1 MREPL
6 IAPAAAVATGV
17 LISRFVP
24 FQERELVTA
33 AVLLGLLGMLAL
45 WKAAWGV
52 AALSCLSALV
62 VTGALLER
70 AHRLPPAP
78 ELDAEENEPVL
89 LAGCVVEPP
98 AMSPDRQ
105 RFVLE
110 LEPGARA
117 RVSIFPRDGE
127 STPPLRYGNRV
138 ELEARVRWPHNFR
151 NPGSFDY
158 VHYLARRDIH
168 WTVTTRPAA
177 IRVLGGECGSAWS
190 GAVWRMRL
198 AALDRIDALYGGRPY
213 ETGMMQAI
221 LFGESARLQKV
232 WTEQFRTTGTF
243 HALVISG
250 AHLAAL
256 AGMILL
262 LLRCLPAPL
271 WLQLF
276 ITTAVVW
283 LYAVVAGWQA
293 PIVRSAI
300 GFTLFAI
307 ARYFYRRA
315 RLMNLLSAVA
325 LAFLIADPEQLF
337 EASFQLSFLAVAFIA
352 ALAIPILERSS
363 GPLTAALADLTDR
376 GKDLHLEPRVAQI
389 RVELRLL
396 AETLTLWTRLPQRA
410 GVALVAWP
418 LRAAVFVFDAS
429 VLSAVVQLGLALPMA
444 VYFHRVSFSG
454 VSANVLIGIPMAG
467 VVTLGLAAVVT
478 GFWPLAAAA
487 GWLLTLSQ
495 RVVEWHAQREP
506 LWRVPSPPW
515 WLGLAIAVALLA
527 TVMAQRA
534 ARPWRL
540 AGYASLLILVGL
552 MVWHPFPPDIPRGE
566 MSLTAIDVGQGESLL
581 LTLPDGRTVLVD
593 GGGIPSF
600 GRTSKAQLDI
610 GEDVVSPALWSR
622 SIRSVDIAVLS
633 HEHEDHAGGL
643 PALIANFRPREL
655 WTGVPLHDPALI
667 HAGVPVRTFH
677 RGDRFLFGGAEFTVI
692 APAMEYAPAAS
703 PRNNDSLVL
712 RVRYGSRTFLLCGD
726 IEAAV
731 EDEIVAAGLAQDVA
745 ILKVAHHG
753 SRTSTHDELLDQ
765 AHPAFAIVSAGMGN
779 SYGHPHATVIERLTQ
794 RHIGVL
800 RTDRMGQVT
809 VRTDGRRLFVDAA
822 AWQPAAL
829 ALDSAF

>member
-6 IAPAAAVATGV
+6 IAPAAAVASGI
-17 LISRFVP
+17 LLSRFVP
-24 FQERELVTA
+24 FQERELITA
-33 AVLLGLLGMLAL
+33 TVLLGMLAIL
-45 WKAAWGV
+45 SIWRATSRV
-52 AALSCLSALV
+52 AAIACLGALV
-62 VTGALLER
+62 FAGAFLER
-70 AHRLPPAP
+70 THRLPPPP
-78 ELDAEENEPVL
+78 ELDANENEPVL
-89 LAGCVVEPP
+89 LEGCVMEPP
-98 AMSPDRQ
+98 AMSADRQ

-127 STPPLRYGNRV
+127 TTPPLRYGHRV
-138 ELEARVRWPHNFR
+138 EVEARVRRPHNFN

-158 VHYLARRDIH
+158 VHYLARRDIY
-168 WTVTTRPAA
+168 WTVTTRPSG
-177 IRVLGGECGSAWS
+177 IRVLPGECGSGWS
-190 GAVWRMRL
+190 GAVARMRS
-198 AALDRIDALYGGRPY
+198 AALERIDSLYGGRPY

-221 LFGESARLQKV
+221 LFGESSRLQKV
-232 WTEQFRTTGTF
+232 WTEQFRATGTF

-262 LLRCLPAPL
+262 LFRSLPAPL
-271 WLQLF
+271 WVQLLV
-276 ITTAVVW
+276 TTAVVW
-283 LYAVVAGWQA
+283 LYALVAGWQA

-300 GFTLFAI
+300 GFTLFAV

-352 ALAIPILERSS
+352 ALAVPMLERSS
-363 GPLTAALADLTDR
+363 GLLAMALADLNDR

-396 AETLTLWTRLPQRA
+396 AETVTLWTRLPQRA
-410 GVALVAWP
+410 GVALIAWP
-418 LRAAVFVFDAS
+418 LRAGVFVFEAA

-467 VVTLGLAAVVT
+467 VVALGLAAVVT
-478 GFWPLAAAA
+478 GFWPLASAA

-495 RVVEWHAQREP
+495 RVVDWHAQHEP

-515 WLGLAIAVALLA
+515 WLGAAIAAALLGA
-527 TVMAQRA
+527 ALAQRA
-534 ARPWRL
+534 PKLWRT
-540 AGYASLLILVGL
+540 AAYANLLLLVAI
-552 MVWHPFPPDIPRGE
+552 MVWHPFPPDIRRGE

-593 GGGIPSF
+593 GGGIPAF
-600 GRTSKAQLDI
+600 GRKSKAQLDI

-643 PALIANFRPREL
+643 PALLANFRPREL
-655 WTGVPLHDPALI
+655 WTGVPLHDPALV

-677 RGDRFLFGGAEFTVI
+677 RGDRFAFGGADFTVI
-692 APAMEYAPAAS
+692 APAPEYEPAAA
-703 PRNNDSLVL
+703 PRNNDSLVM
-712 RVRYGSRTFLLCGD
+712 RVRYGSKTFLLCGD
-726 IEAAV
+726 IESAV
-731 EDEIVAAGLAQDVA
+731 EDEIVAAGLVEDVA
-745 ILKVAHHG
+745 VLKVAHHG

-765 AHPAFAIVSAGMGN
+765 AQPAYAIVSAGQGN
-779 SYGHPHATVIERLTQ
+779 SYGHPHTAVIERLAQ

-809 VRTDGRRLFVDAA
+809 VRTDGKRLFVDAA
-822 AWQPAAL
+822 VWQPPAF